1 MCRTMTEAQGTH
13 VRYDLGS
20 ALPAPY
26 RGVASEAFRWFCE
39 AFLAIGGWKVAGN
52 WPVHRKAVVVAAPH
66 TSNWDGIWMLAAA
79 GRYRITL
86 RWMGKKS
93 LTEGPFGWFVKWAG
107 CVPIDRSRSNDVVQ
121 AMADAFAASDDL
133 LLAVPPEGTR
143 GLVREWKSGFYHIAR
158 KAGVPI
164 VFAVMDYGC
173 KTIRISGEI
182 WPTGDYDAD
191 MKLISTHYADARGK
205 HVEKFAVDAG

>member
-1 MCRTMTEAQGTH
+1 MADTSGMH
-13 VRYDLGS
+13 IRYDL
-20 ALPAPY
+20 ATNAPLPF
-26 RGVASEAFRWFCE
+26 RGVVSELYRWFCM
-39 AFLAIGGWKVAGN
+39 AFLAVGGWKVAGD
-52 WPVHRKAVVVAAPH
+52 WPQHRKAVVVAAPH

-107 CVPIDRSRSNDVVQ
+107 CVPIDRSKSNDVVQ
-121 AMADAFAASDDL
+121 AMADAFAASEGL

-158 KAGVPI
+158 KAGLPI
-164 VFAVMDYGC
+164 VFAVMDYGR

-191 MKLISTHYADARGK
+191 MKLIATHYADARGK
-205 HVEKFAVDAG
+205 HAGKFAVDAA